1 MHYYFD
7 FHASTATSSVLPT
20 FVNLTYVESRLATR
34 FEMQVLQWVVVLLNC
49 LLIIFPYILDLLDLG
64 ITGTLSSSPAF
75 MRAEKSPMI
84 ISLLSVSYT
93 HLTLPTKRIV

>member
-1 MHYYFD
+1 MHKYFD
-7 FHASTATSSVLPT
+7 FHVSTATSSVLPT

-75 MRAEKSPMI
+75 MRAEKSPMM
-84 ISLLSVSYT
+84 ISLLCWT
-93 HLTLPTKRIV
+93 